1 MELTTNWQTAIMT
14 ERKIMQPSMFQPRRQ
29 PMQMLYA
36 QFEQALATALLH
48 PISALHAWATR
59 SLRRNT
65 VADEYADDS
74 FDWDSLYL

>member
-1 MELTTNWQTAIMT
+1 MQT
-14 ERKIMQPSMFQPRRQ
+14 QMFQPRRQ
-29 PMQMLYA
+29 PVQAFFVQL
-36 QFEQALATALLH
+36 EQALATALLR

-59 SLRRNT
+59 SLRRNA